1 MPYFFLRSDLTTQD
15 RILKIRVL
23 ASLGTLCI
31 QLEKE
36 HTNILQMYS
45 LRRGIGVGVKGVAG
59 SDAIV
64 AQ

>member
-1 MPYFFLRSDLTTQD
+1 MGIRPLEIGPYRD
-15 RILKIRVL
+15 RNSLHFSETKKI
-23 ASLGTLCI
+23 
-31 QLEKE
+31 
-36 HTNILQMYS
+36 

>member
-1 MPYFFLRSDLTTQD
+1 MLGVQTPVG
-15 RILKIRVL
+15 RVK
-23 ASLGTLCI
+23 STPDPD
-31 QLEKE
+31 
-36 HTNILQMYS
+36 TFD

>member
-1 MPYFFLRSDLTTQD
+1 M
-15 RILKIRVL
+15 RVRPR
-23 ASLGTLCI
+23 ATRKTVLGQRLP
-31 QLEKE
+31 
-36 HTNILQMYS
+36 

>member
-1 MPYFFLRSDLTTQD
+1 MQQQ
-15 RILKIRVL
+15 
-23 ASLGTLCI
+23 ASLSGCSKTLED
-31 QLEKE
+31 LEGF
-36 HTNILQMYS
+36 LQVT

>member
-1 MPYFFLRSDLTTQD
+1 MDIRGLFAQICRAKNSVRALETLKAQTSRTQKD
-15 RILKIRVL
+15 FRETSARK
-23 ASLGTLCI
+23 T
-31 QLEKE
+31 
-36 HTNILQMYS
+36 